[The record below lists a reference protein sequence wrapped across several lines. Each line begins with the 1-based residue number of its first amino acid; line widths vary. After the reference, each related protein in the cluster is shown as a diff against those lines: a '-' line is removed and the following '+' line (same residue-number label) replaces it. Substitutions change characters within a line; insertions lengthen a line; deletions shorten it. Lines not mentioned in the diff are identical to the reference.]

1 MVSSVQVAQPASTHE
16 TKWYKTAGIITDIS
30 DLCESKSVFDATLNT
45 VSLGAD
51 VVGFVMNPV
60 KTVVSHVVSWIMDH
74 IAPLPDMLQKF
85 TGDPEQ
91 VEAAAI
97 TWQWIGAQWKQAGD
111 ELDADFHSQ
120 LSPQVCRTLS
130 AYKVEVTGLVLLF
143 RKMAEVCD
151 LVATG
156 LCILSAVVKIVYEL
170 TRDAIADLIGTFA
183 EAVAEALLSVG
194 TLLPKIAYNISTTV
208 ASWVTKIKKKGS
220 QVLEGFRSANGIF
233 SRLESILKSLGTT
246 LNNLFASVSNLAGK
260 TMDKVGDA
268 LHHVAGKHADTLGKI
283 DDMVDAGRAGIKKV
297 TDKAKPIVKGAYEYV
312 IKGPVDVLNKPSD
325 IGKAGGFGLARA
337 LFKDPDKLKRINQ
350 LADRKDLWQAGFKRS
365 RELLG
370 NAKDYKDYWDKLKDL
385 HEAIGGPKSN

>member
-97 TWQWIGAQWKQAGD
+97 TWQRIGAQWKQAGD

-194 TLLPKIAYNISTTV
+194 DPAAQDRL
-208 ASWVTKIKKKGS
+208 
-220 QVLEGFRSANGIF
+220 QHFDNG
-233 SRLESILKSLGTT
+233 R
-246 LNNLFASVSNLAGK
+246 
-260 TMDKVGDA
+260 
-268 LHHVAGKHADTLGKI
+268 
-283 DDMVDAGRAGIKKV
+283 
-297 TDKAKPIVKGAYEYV
+297 
-312 IKGPVDVLNKPSD
+312 
-325 IGKAGGFGLARA
+325 
-337 LFKDPDKLKRINQ
+337 
-350 LADRKDLWQAGFKRS
+350 
-365 RELLG
+365 
-370 NAKDYKDYWDKLKDL
+370 
-385 HEAIGGPKSN
+385 